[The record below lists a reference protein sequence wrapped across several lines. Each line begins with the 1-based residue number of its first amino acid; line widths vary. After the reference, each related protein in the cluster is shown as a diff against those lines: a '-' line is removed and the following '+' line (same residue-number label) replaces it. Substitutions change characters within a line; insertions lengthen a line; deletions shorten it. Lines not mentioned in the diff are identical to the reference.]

1 MPLLNKMINIFKA
14 LRMRFSSCS
23 GVAAPQV
30 GMPLL
35 SDEEAEEQLARQRF
49 DATFACSGLV
59 DIEGVRKAIQAHH
72 AKSAS
77 LASGLSKDN

>member
-1 MPLLNKMINIFKA
+1 MPFLNKMINIFKA
-14 LRMRFSSCS
+14 LRIRLSPESR
-23 GVAAPQV
+23 VAVAQV
-30 GMPLL
+30 GMPVL